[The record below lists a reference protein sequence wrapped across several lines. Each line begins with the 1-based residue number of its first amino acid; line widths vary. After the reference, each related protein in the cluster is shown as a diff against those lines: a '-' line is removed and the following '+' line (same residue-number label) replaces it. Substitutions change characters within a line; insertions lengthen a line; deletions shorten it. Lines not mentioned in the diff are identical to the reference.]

1 MFILD
6 SIGFGSAFALLIPL
20 SYTPDVAFEIS
31 GAWFAAPSVII
42 MFYFLNIFGQFISS
56 SNKLKPFIDKKK
68 TTYAERKKLGISI
81 TKRLVNEKSFLSVFQ
96 DLFNASKKKDD
107 LADCFLQGIWYL
119 KNTIL
124 K

>member
-42 MFYFLNIFGQFISS
+42 MFYFLLLYFSIEAILKINTNTFPPSLLIFEIKPPQPRTSS
-56 SNKLKPFIDKKK
+56 SACGAITSNLAFLKLINMIQNLIL
-68 TTYAERKKLGISI
+68 YI
-81 TKRLVNEKSFLSVFQ
+81 V
-96 DLFNASKKKDD
+96 
-107 LADCFLQGIWYL
+107 IWQE
-119 KNTIL
+119 
-124 K
+124 

>member
-42 MFYFLNIFGQFISS
+42 MFYFLNIFCSFVACFHGCPAI
-56 SNKLKPFIDKKK
+56 KLRCFGFP
-68 TTYAERKKLGISI
+68 R
-81 TKRLVNEKSFLSVFQ
+81 VFG
-96 DLFNASKKKDD
+96 S
-107 LADCFLQGIWYL
+107 
-119 KNTIL
+119 
-124 K
+124 

>member
-42 MFYFLNIFGQFISS
+42 IFYFLNIFGQFISS
-56 SNKLKPFIDKKK
+56 SNKLKDVDNKNSS
-68 TTYAERKKLGISI
+68 YSERKKLGVSETINTLENKNYSNWI
-81 TKRLVNEKSFLSVFQ
+81 
-96 DLFNASKKKDD
+96 DLFKSHKKKDD

-119 KNTIL
+119 NNKLKN
-124 K
+124 

>member
-42 MFYFLNIFGQFISS
+42 MFYFLNYHLIFSLNKILFFLFFI
-56 SNKLKPFIDKKK
+56 NWP
-68 TTYAERKKLGISI
+68 I
-81 TKRLVNEKSFLSVFQ
+81 T
-96 DLFNASKKKDD
+96 
-107 LADCFLQGIWYL
+107 
-119 KNTIL
+119 
-124 K
+124 